1 MISKPSFNKKK
12 LCLDILYAIEEK
24 IINLE
29 KLCKKIKKYIFIIV
43 NIRFI
48 HLKTYIR
55 FIHTN

>member
-29 KLCKKIKKYIFIIV
+29 KLCKKIKNIFSLLLILDSYI
-43 NIRFI
+43 
-48 HLKTYIR
+48 
-55 FIHTN
+55 